1 MLSFVQFSERL
12 ARGQLKNT
20 SAVEN
25 TNLGEICPE
34 YVDTILSLTNE
45 GLKDLSTKFALVKKT
60 VDLVFQPDTY
70 LYPMADAGIGS
81 YLDVSLTEAFDEETF
96 VQVLNIWDEDGKN
109 HPHDAQGHIMTPT
122 YNSLRFTKA
131 KMTELGTKVR
141 IQYQAKHEGIT
152 EDGFIDIPP
161 NLETALQLFV
171 ASQYI
176 SHMNGPEHTTKG
188 DSYFAAYLRHIGEDE
203 SKNLSS
209 TSEIM
214 EDNRFQDRGFV

>member
-1 MLSFVQFSERL
+1 MISFAQFSERL

-20 SAVEN
+20 SAVDQ

-34 YVDTILSLTNE
+34 YAGTILSLTNE
-45 GLKDLSTKFALVKKT
+45 GLKELSTKFQLFKKT
-60 VDLVFQPDTY
+60 VDLVFQPNTY
-70 LYPMADAGIGS
+70 LYPLVDAGVGT
-81 YLDVSLTEAFDEETF
+81 YLDVTQTEAFEEDVF
-96 VQVLNIWDEDGKN
+96 VQVLNVWDSNGVN
-109 HPHDAQGHIMTPT
+109 HSHDSQGHIMTPT
-122 YNSLRFTKA
+122 YNAVRFTKA
-131 KMTELGTKVR
+131 KMEDLGSKVR
-141 IQYQAKHEGIT
+141 IQYQAKHPEIT
-152 EDGFIDIPP
+152 ESDVINVPP

-176 SHMNGPEHTTKG
+176 SHMNGPEHTAKG
-188 DSYFAAYLRHIGEDE
+188 DSYYAAYLRHIGEDE